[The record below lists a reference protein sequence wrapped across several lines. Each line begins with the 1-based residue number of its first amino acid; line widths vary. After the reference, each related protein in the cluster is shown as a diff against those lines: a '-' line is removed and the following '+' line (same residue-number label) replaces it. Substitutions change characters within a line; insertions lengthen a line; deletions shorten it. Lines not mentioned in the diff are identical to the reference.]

1 MRSILDISG
10 GSQPAKSHFITEPR
24 EGYTQLYQTRDYGEH
39 PIPVYIPNKYA
50 TKTTCEG
57 DILLARYGG
66 SLGKVF
72 RAHDGAY
79 NVALT
84 KVIKIYPELID
95 DEFLYK
101 YYLSQF
107 YQNFCIKAS
116 NGRSAQAGFNRDDM
130 NSLPFPL
137 PPLAEQKRIVE
148 QIENLF
154 AKLDEAREK
163 AQEILD
169 TFNDRKAA
177 ILYKAF
183 QGNLTKQWR
192 KEHSDISAIEYLRKI
207 EKSGEDFSKKEFKF
221 WESNELPKTWAE
233 SKIGNLLYFAGRIGW
248 KGLKA
253 DEYTEEGPLLLSVYN
268 LNDGDEVSYNR
279 VYHITTERYE
289 ESPEIMVEIG
299 DVLLTK
305 DGAGIGKLGY
315 VKELPQEATINSSL
329 LLIRPGNTAISKYIF
344 YLLSGPELQSIVKKR
359 ITGSATPHLFQR
371 DIKEFTIPIPPLEE
385 QEEIVRILDDILEKE
400 KIAYESAENVI
411 SRIELM
417 KKSILAKAFRGEL
430 GTNNPEEESSSELL
444 KSIIEGEE

>member
-1 MRSILDISG
+1 MAKAKSNSKKITLEESLVPVEEQPYEVPENWCWVKHNSILDISG

-79 NVALT
+79 NVALA

-137 PPLAEQKRIVE
+137 PPLAEQKRIVD
-148 QIENLF
+148 QIESLF
-154 AKLDEAREK
+154 AKLDEAKEK
-163 AQEILD
+163 AQEALDAFANRKASILGKAMNGALTQNWRKD
-169 TFNDRKAA
+169 NGIDMDSWKETKFRDFCLLKRGYDLPTSQRSEGEYPLVTSSGINDYVSEFKVKGPGVITGRSGTIGKVYLVLEDFWPLNTTLYSEKLFANDAEFVFYYLQTFNFKEYSSSTAVPTLNRNLFLDKI
-177 ILYKAF
+177 ILVPC
-183 QGNLTKQWR
+183 
-192 KEHSDISAIEYLRKI
+192 I
-207 EKSGEDFSKKEFKF
+207 
-221 WESNELPKTWAE
+221 NE
-233 SKIGNLLYFAGRIGW
+233 
-248 KGLKA
+248 
-253 DEYTEEGPLLLSVYN
+253 
-268 LNDGDEVSYNR
+268 
-279 VYHITTERYE
+279 
-289 ESPEIMVEIG
+289 
-299 DVLLTK
+299 
-305 DGAGIGKLGY
+305 
-315 VKELPQEATINSSL
+315 
-329 LLIRPGNTAISKYIF
+329 
-344 YLLSGPELQSIVKKR
+344 
-359 ITGSATPHLFQR
+359 QR
-371 DIKEFTIPIPPLEE
+371 
-385 QEEIVRILDDILEKE
+385 EIVRCINNLLGEEKE
-400 KIAYESAENVI
+400 TIASINKCI
-411 SRIELM
+411 DNIDTM

-430 GTNNPEEESSSELL
+430 GTNIETEESAIELL
-444 KSIIEGEE
+444 KSIL

>member
-1 MRSILDISG
+1 MAKAKSNSKKITLEESLVPVEEQPYEVPENWCWVKHNSILDISG

-79 NVALT
+79 NVALA

-137 PPLAEQKRIVE
+137 PPLAEQKRIVD
-148 QIENLF
+148 QIESLF
-154 AKLDEAREK
+154 AKLDEAKEK
-163 AQEILD
+163 AQEALDGFENRKASILGKAMNGALTQNWRKD
-169 TFNDRKAA
+169 NGIDMDSWKETKFRDFCLLKRGYDLPTSQRSEGAYPLVTSSGINDYVSEFKVKGPGVITGRSGTIGKVYLVLEDFWPLNTTLYSEKLFANDAEFVFYYLQTFNFKEYSSSTAVPTLNRNLFLDKI
-177 ILYKAF
+177 ILVPC
-183 QGNLTKQWR
+183 
-192 KEHSDISAIEYLRKI
+192 I
-207 EKSGEDFSKKEFKF
+207 
-221 WESNELPKTWAE
+221 NE
-233 SKIGNLLYFAGRIGW
+233 
-248 KGLKA
+248 
-253 DEYTEEGPLLLSVYN
+253 
-268 LNDGDEVSYNR
+268 
-279 VYHITTERYE
+279 
-289 ESPEIMVEIG
+289 
-299 DVLLTK
+299 
-305 DGAGIGKLGY
+305 
-315 VKELPQEATINSSL
+315 
-329 LLIRPGNTAISKYIF
+329 
-344 YLLSGPELQSIVKKR
+344 
-359 ITGSATPHLFQR
+359 QR
-371 DIKEFTIPIPPLEE
+371 
-385 QEEIVRILDDILEKE
+385 EIVRCINNLLGEEKE
-400 KIAYESAENVI
+400 TIASINKCI
-411 SRIELM
+411 DNIDTM

-430 GTNNPEEESSSELL
+430 GTNIETEESAIELL
-444 KSIIEGEE
+444 KSIL